1 MGGLHQCPGA
11 RHTRTGL
18 GWRGQEAA
26 TRSTAKSPHHSDRGI
41 QYQFIRYTQRLE
53 SLRGCRLGVL
63 PGDSYDNAMAE
74 ALNSLFKAEVVY
86 RRKAWAPASALEVGV
101 LEWVHRYNTTRIHS
115 AIGYTTRCEAEAT

>member
-1 MGGLHQCPGA
+1 M
-11 RHTRTGL
+11 
-18 GWRGQEAA
+18 
-26 TRSTAKSPHHSDRGI
+26 
-41 QYQFIRYTQRLE
+41 
-53 SLRGCRLGVL
+53 RGCRLGVL
-63 PGDSYDNAMAE
+63 PGDSHDNAMAE